1 MDKQIQIEDQFRT
14 HSFQTLAVVCYV
26 DCCNFAPLAKS
37 RQVHPPP
44 TKTSTYGWLLLLHN
58 IKPPVGIKVQELS
71 LSQKLGMAPRISV
84 RCIDGSGQENIP
96 LSGEQILNLWARF
109 DIVEYF
115 RRLEVKNTE
124 LEKKLLDDLGSGC
137 KVVDFDLDEEMDAA
151 TNAFLREVI
160 TSSWKMQR
168 EIDLPLGAT
177 HIINLHSDFFQ
188 TEIGYHSDFKKSE
201 FTSPRMERCMT
212 NRLTRL
218 VRSWFGDEIGSP

>member
-1 MDKQIQIEDQFRT
+1 MSSQISQMQMHAEAARRFR
-14 HSFQTLAVVCYV
+14 
-26 DCCNFAPLAKS
+26 
-37 RQVHPPP
+37 
-44 TKTSTYGWLLLLHN
+44 
-58 IKPPVGIKVQELS
+58 E
-71 LSQKLGMAPRISV
+71 LGMAPRISV

-109 DIVEYF
+109 DLVEYV
-115 RRLEVKNTE
+115 RNEVKHTE
-124 LEKKLLDDLGSGC
+124 LEKKLLDDLGSSC
-137 KVVDFDLDEEMDAA
+137 KVVDFDLDEEMDAE

-160 TSSWKMQR
+160 TSSWNFEVKKYISDNMADDDGDGWGFTEPFLKMQR

-201 FTSPRMERCMT
+201 FTSPRMERCKT

-218 VRSWFGDEIGSP
+218 VRRWFADEMEMPEQPEKRQKRSE